1 MIFTGTEEGTS
12 LTGRKVSFV
21 IDTGQKEVL
30 AERESA
36 LVSTQ
41 KEMERMGNL
50 TKKAMTALQTS
61 AELVGQ
67 SWSNMDKI
75 RTST

>member
-30 AERESA
+30 AEHESA

-50 TKKAMTALQTS
+50 TKKAMTAL
-61 AELVGQ
+61 
-67 SWSNMDKI
+67 
-75 RTST
+75 